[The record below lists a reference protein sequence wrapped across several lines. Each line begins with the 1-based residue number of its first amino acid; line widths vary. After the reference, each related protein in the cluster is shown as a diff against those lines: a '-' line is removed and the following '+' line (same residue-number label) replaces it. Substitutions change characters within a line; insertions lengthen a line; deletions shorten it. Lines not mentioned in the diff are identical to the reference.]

1 MPDTTKKIIIISDG
15 SGRTAKRL
23 MDAVLAHY
31 KQYEKNY
38 ILESIFSK
46 VRTRR
51 QVDEIIKG
59 LEGDYLVVFSII
71 SRGLRKYL
79 HKSLHDAEL
88 LHLNVLEPMLETMHK
103 FLGFHPDFKP
113 GLLQIVDDRYYSKV
127 DAIGFTV
134 EHDDGLGHQ
143 IEDADLVLVGLSR
156 TCKTPISMYLACNH
170 GLKVANIPVIA
181 DEISSQRL
189 IDRLERLPDERVIGL
204 VMNAEVLASI
214 REERAGLLAGEDSGR
229 KMIEQYH
236 DVSLIKDEIRFFRRL
251 CSSQNWD
258 VVNVTRRAIEEVS
271 AEIMAVAGLTFD
283 EIEP

>member
-46 VRTRR
+46 VRTRK
-51 QVDEIIKG
+51 QVDEIIEG
-59 LEGDYLVVFSII
+59 LEGNYLVVFSII

-79 HKSLHDAEL
+79 HKLLHDAEL
-88 LHLNVLEPMLETMHK
+88 LHLNVLEPMLKTMHK

-143 IEDADLVLVGLSR
+143 IEDADIVLVGLSR
-156 TCKTPISMYLACNH
+156 TCKTPISMYLACNY

-189 IDRLERLPDERVIGL
+189 IDRLDPLPDERVIGL

-236 DVSLIKDEIRFFRRL
+236 NVSLIKDEIRFFRRL

-258 VVNVTRRAIEEVS
+258 VINVTRRAIEEVS
-271 AEIMAVAGLTFD
+271 AEIMTVAGFTFD